1 MIDGTNH
8 QKHAPHIAFLSA
20 EVAPMAKVG
29 GLGDVAGSLPVALQR
44 AGASVMVVMP
54 RYGSIDLEQHGI
66 EDTGLTTTVEL
77 GGRSRTFRIFR
88 HLLRG
93 TVPVLLL
100 DNPDLFGDPRVY
112 IDERDRERF
121 FYFSRAALDALL
133 AAGFQPD
140 VLHCNDW
147 HTGMAVVWHRQL
159 RRHNPRWT
167 GQRSI
172 ITIHNVAHQGIT
184 DVDYAEHLGY
194 PVDTLMDVERDRYPN
209 TINVLA
215 RAIDS
220 ADLITTVSPSYA
232 RELQTATFGNGI
244 DPLLRRRAGDLFG
257 ILNGIDIEVFNP
269 ATDPHIST
277 RYSAEDLAGKAI
289 CKRRIQEEA
298 GLTVDPAVPLVG
310 VVSRLDDQ
318 KGFDLIVQALSR
330 IFDSGAQ
337 FVALGTG
344 DPRHEEALAAAGRR
358 FPKSAGIFLKF
369 DAALAQRIYA
379 GSDLFL
385 MPSRFE
391 PCGLG
396 QMIAM
401 RYGTIP
407 VVRKTGGLA
416 DTVTEWDAGAGS
428 GNGFLFVDYDVQA
441 LAEAME
447 RAITAYHESSQWGQ
461 LIRNAM
467 STDVSW
473 ERSAHEYVK
482 VYNLAF
488 RAGAHEGLDTVK
500 GERGRHGGETAT

>member
-1 MIDGTNH
+1 MNH
-8 QKHAPHIAFLSA
+8 AEHTPRIAFLSA
-20 EVAPMAKVG
+20 EVAPLAKVG

-44 AGASVMVVMP
+44 AGASVMIVMP
-54 RYGSIDLEQHGI
+54 RYGSIDLDRHGI
-66 EDTGLTTTVEL
+66 EETGLTTTVEL
-77 GGRSRTFRIFR
+77 GGRTHTFRIFR
-88 HLLRG
+88 YMLRG
-93 TVPVLLL
+93 SVPVLLL

-121 FYFSRAALDALL
+121 FCFSRAALDALL

-147 HTGMAVVWHRQL
+147 HTGMVVVRHRQL
-159 RRHNPRWT
+159 RRHDPAWVNQ
-167 GQRSI
+167 GSI

-194 PVDTLMDVERDRYPN
+194 PVDALMDVERDRYPN

-215 RAIDS
+215 RAIDNS
-220 ADLITTVSPSYA
+220 DLVTTVSPSYA
-232 RELQTATFGNGI
+232 RELQTPAFGNGI
-244 DPLLRRRAGDLFG
+244 DPLLRRRAGDLYG
-257 ILNGIDIEVFNP
+257 ILNGIDVEVFNP
-269 ATDPHIST
+269 ESDPHIAAS
-277 RYSAEDLAGKAI
+277 YSIDDLAGKAV
-289 CKRRIQEEA
+289 CKRRLQEEA
-298 GLTVDPAVPLVG
+298 GLAIDPAAPLVG
-310 VVSRLDDQ
+310 IVSRLDDQ
-318 KGFDLIVQALSR
+318 KGFDLIVQALDR
-330 IFDSGAQ
+330 IINSGAQ

-344 DPRHEEALAAAGRR
+344 DSRHEEALAAAGRR

-379 GSDLFL
+379 GSDIFL

-416 DTVTEWDAGAGS
+416 DTVAEWDAGESS
-428 GNGFLFVDYDVQA
+428 GNGFLFADYDARA
-441 LAEAME
+441 LAGTVE
-447 RAITAYHESSQWGQ
+447 RAFTVYHDSAQWGQ

-473 ERSAHEYVK
+473 DRSAHEYIK
-482 VYNLAF
+482 VYNLALQ
-488 RAGAHEGLDTVK
+488 AGVHGGLDTVK
-500 GERGRHGGETAT
+500 GERERHGGETAT

>member
-8 QKHAPHIAFLSA
+8 QKRAPRIAFLSA
-20 EVAPMAKVG
+20 EVAPLAKVG

-44 AGASVMVVMP
+44 AGASVIIVMP
-54 RYGSIDLEQHGI
+54 RYGSIDLDQHGI
-66 EDTGLTTTVEL
+66 EETDLTTTAEI
-77 GGRSRTFRIFR
+77 GERTHSFRIFR

-121 FYFSRAALDALL
+121 FAFSRTALDALL

-147 HTGMAVVWHRQL
+147 HTGMAVVRHREL
-159 RRHNPRWT
+159 RRHDPRW
-167 GQRSI
+167 GNQSSI

-184 DVDYAEHLGY
+184 DVDYAKHLGY
-194 PVDTLMDVERDRYPN
+194 PVDALMDVERDRYPN

-215 RAIDS
+215 RAIDN

-232 RELQTATFGNGI
+232 KELQTAAFGNGI
-244 DPLLRRRAGDLFG
+244 DPLLRRRARDLYG
-257 ILNGIDIEVFNP
+257 ILNGIDIEAFNP
-269 ATDPHIST
+269 ATDPHIAA
-277 RYSAEDLAGKAI
+277 RYSIDDLAGKAV
-289 CKRRIQEEA
+289 CKRRLQEEA
-298 GLTVDPAVPLVG
+298 GLTIDPAIPLIG

-318 KGFDLIVQALSR
+318 KGFDLIVQALDR
-330 IFDSGAQ
+330 IIDSGAQ

-344 DPRHEEALAAAGRR
+344 DPRHEEALASAASR
-358 FPKSAGIFLKF
+358 FPGSAGIFLKF

-416 DTVTEWDAGAGS
+416 DTVTEWEAGAGS
-428 GNGFLFVDYDVQA
+428 GTGFLFVDYDARELV
-441 LAEAME
+441 EAVDQ
-447 RAITAYHESSQWGQ
+447 AITTYHVSSRWRQ

-473 ERSAHEYVK
+473 ERSALEYIK

-488 RAGAHEGLDTVK
+488 QAGTHVGLDTMK
-500 GERGRHGGETAT
+500 GERGRHGGTTAT

>member
-8 QKHAPHIAFLSA
+8 HHHTLRIAFLSA
-20 EVAPMAKVG
+20 EVAPLAKVG

-44 AGASVMVVMP
+44 AGASVMIVMP
-54 RYGSIDLEQHGI
+54 RYGSIDLNQHGI
-66 EDTGLTTTVEL
+66 EETGLSATVEL
-77 GGRSRTFRIFR
+77 GGRTTSFRILR
-88 HLLRG
+88 YLLRE

-121 FYFSRAALDALL
+121 FFFSRAALDAVV

-147 HTGMAVVWHRQL
+147 HTGMAVAWHRQL
-159 RRHNPRWT
+159 RQRDPRWA
-167 GQRSI
+167 GQGSV
-172 ITIHNVAHQGIT
+172 ITIHNVAHHGIT

-194 PVDTLMDVERDRYPN
+194 PVDALLDVERDRYPN

-220 ADLITTVSPSYA
+220 ADLVTTVSPSYA
-232 RELQTATFGNGI
+232 RELQTAAFGNGI
-244 DPLLRRRAGDLFG
+244 DPLLRRRTGDLHG
-257 ILNGIDIEVFNP
+257 ILNGIDVEIFDPV
-269 ATDPHIST
+269 TDPHIAA
-277 RYSAEDLAGKAI
+277 RYSADDLSGKAI
-289 CKRRIQEEA
+289 CKRQIQEEA
-298 GLTVDPAVPLVG
+298 GLTIDPAAPLIG
-310 VVSRLDDQ
+310 IVSRLDDQ
-318 KGFDLIVQALSR
+318 KGFDLIVPAIDR
-330 IFDSGAQ
+330 ILDSGAQ

-344 DPRHEEALAAAGRR
+344 DPRHEEALAAVGRR

-428 GNGFLFVDYDVQA
+428 GNGFLFVDYEVQA
-441 LAEAME
+441 LTKAVD
-447 RAITAYHESSQWGQ
+447 RALTTYHMSSQWGQ

-473 ERSAHEYVK
+473 GRSAREYVK

-488 RAGAHEGLDTVK
+488 QARVHGGLDTVK

>member
-1 MIDGTNH
+1 MNQQTR
-8 QKHAPHIAFLSA
+8 APRIAFLSA
-20 EVAPMAKVG
+20 EVAPLAKVG

-44 AGASVMVVMP
+44 AGASVMIVMP
-54 RYGSIDLEQHGI
+54 RYGSIDLDRNGI
-66 EDTGLTTTVEL
+66 EATGLATTAEI
-77 GGRSRTFRIFR
+77 GGRTYTFRIFR

-100 DNPDLFGDPRVY
+100 DDPDLFGEPRVY

-121 FYFSRAALDALL
+121 FAFSRAALDALL
-133 AAGFQPD
+133 AAGFRPD

-147 HTGMAVVWHRQL
+147 HTGMAVVHHREL
-159 RRHNPRWT
+159 RRHDPRWA
-167 GQRSI
+167 GQSSI

-184 DVDYAEHLGY
+184 DVDYAAQLGY
-194 PVDTLMDVERDRYPN
+194 PVDGLMDVERDRYPN

-215 RAIDS
+215 RAIDN

-232 RELQTATFGNGI
+232 GELQTAEFGNGI
-244 DPLLRRRAGDLFG
+244 DPLLRRRAGDLYG

-269 ATDPHIST
+269 ATDPHIAA
-277 RYSAEDLAGKAI
+277 RYAMDDTTGKAV
-289 CKRRIQEEA
+289 CKRRLQEEA
-298 GLTVDPAVPLVG
+298 GLAVDPAMPLIG

-318 KGFDLIVQALSR
+318 KGFDLIVQALGR
-330 IFDSGAQ
+330 IIGSGAQ

-344 DPRHEEALAAAGRR
+344 DPRHEEALAAAARR
-358 FPKSAGIFLKF
+358 FPESAGIFLKF

-379 GSDLFL
+379 GSDFFL

-428 GNGFLFVDYDVQA
+428 GNGFLFVDYDPRA
-441 LAEAME
+441 LAEAVE
-447 RAITAYHESSQWGQ
+447 RAMTAFHEPSHWRQ

-473 ERSAHEYVK
+473 ERSALEYIK

-488 RAGAHEGLDTVK
+488 QAGAHVGLDTVK
-500 GERGRHGGETAT
+500 GERGRHGGTTAT